1 MRKKPKLTHFDMFKW
16 NNERFFFNDL
26 IKAIFYIKF
35 LIVSH
40 HISTIK
46 SFYRFTKINNTS
58 AKKYNNINVLPD
70 NRQAF
75 YYYSLA

>member
-1 MRKKPKLTHFDMFKW
+1 MFKW
-16 NNERFFFNDL
+16 NNKRFFFNDL
-26 IKAIFYIKF
+26 MKAIFYIKF
-35 LIVSH
+35 PTVSH

-46 SFYRFTKINNTS
+46 SFYHFTKINNTS

-70 NRQAF
+70 NCQAF